1 MPKSWHS
8 FTAWRAEI
16 RFRHKKL
23 DGESSA
29 LSVYPYIWPLIAS
42 AAISLSLGI
51 YALTRR
57 LKSKGARC
65 ITNGV
70 GNNCFGPG
78 MKLTRGQFIV
88 MAMKAYGIEPDINPT
103 DNFADA
109 AIPSIQVFWQQRSDL
124 AFQPASETTCM
135 GLKRK

>member
-1 MPKSWHS
+1 
-8 FTAWRAEI
+8 
-16 RFRHKKL
+16 
-23 DGESSA
+23 
-29 LSVYPYIWPLIAS
+29 
-42 AAISLSLGI
+42 
-51 YALTRR
+51 
-57 LKSKGARC
+57 
-65 ITNGV
+65 
-70 GNNCFGPG
+70 